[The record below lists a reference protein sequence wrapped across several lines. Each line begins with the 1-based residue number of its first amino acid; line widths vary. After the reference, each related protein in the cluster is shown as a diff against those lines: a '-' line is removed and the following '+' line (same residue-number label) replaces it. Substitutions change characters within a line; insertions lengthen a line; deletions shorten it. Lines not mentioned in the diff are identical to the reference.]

1 VIYARV
7 LKLGDE
13 VLDVVESDKAFVL
26 NVEESVDVAGR
37 AFSWLVAGVL
47 FVLVLDAGDYLDE
60 VVCDFGLYELG
71 EDCS

>member
-1 VIYARV
+1 M
-7 LKLGDE
+7 GDE

-26 NVEESVDVAGR
+26 NVQEGVNVAGG

-47 FVLVLDAGDYLDE
+47 FVLVLGASDYLNE
-60 VVCDFGLYELG
+60 VVCGLGLYELA